1 MKTVN
6 LPSEPISAAE
16 LLDMARSDSVLVK
29 TGTGDSFVVSHADEL
44 ATEVE
49 LLRRNHTFLT
59 MLDKFKEDT
68 ESIPLHEAERRLR

>member
-16 LLDMARSDSVLVK
+16 LLEMARGDSVLVK
-29 TGTGDSFVVSHADEL
+29 TGAGDSFVVSHADEF

-49 LLRRNHTFLT
+49 LLRRNHAFLT
-59 MLDKFKEDT
+59 MLDKFKQET
-68 ESIPLHEAERRLR
+68 ESIPLHEAEKRLR